1 MKGEAMQNTEK
12 KEVTS
17 TPRRRMMWIGF
28 GAIVIVVVGAG
39 LWFGT
44 RHTAKPKAK
53 QQATMSRMS
62 DMSSMSS
69 KPSPV
74 NSDATDSTAADAGVH
89 VDLGPDDLK
98 KAQIQTAHVD
108 IQETASTLRVPGVV
122 NADEYK
128 EVHVTPLVGG
138 VIKQVP
144 VVLGDHVRRGQPLA
158 VVFSSE
164 LATAESEYLAMLAE
178 YEAHNKRLER
188 TQNLLKLG
196 AASQQEEEEVVA
208 GHAALEAKVRSS
220 LERLKL
226 LGASDRQIVAL
237 KRAEQID
244 ANLSV
249 PAPINGIVL
258 TRTANLGLVTNM
270 SQELFTVADLSTV
283 WVMASINEKDFSTVH
298 VGATAIVTAPAYPG
312 RVWKGHVVYIRPQVD
327 PSTRTAQARIEVANP
342 GESLRLDMYMD
353 VAFTTKGGAKGL
365 AVPESA
371 VQAIGEKQYVF
382 LPAKDSEGSF
392 TVRQVKLGPSSN
404 GFYPVLDGLKLGDE
418 VVKEGSFILKA
429 EAIRQHPEL

>member
-1 MKGEAMQNTEK
+1 MKGDAMQNTEK
-12 KEVTS
+12 KEMPSTS
-17 TPRRRMMWIGF
+17 RRRMMWIGLA
-28 GAIVIVVVGAG
+28 AITILAAG
-39 LWFGT
+39 TGIWFST
-44 RHTAKPKAK
+44 QHTAKPKAK
-53 QQATMSRMS
+53 EQGPMSSMS

-69 KPSPV
+69 KPSPK
-74 NSDATDSTAADAGVH
+74 NNDATDSTPAEAGVQ

-98 KAQIQTAHVD
+98 KAQIQTVHVD
-108 IQETASTLRVPGVV
+108 MREIASALRVPGVV
-122 NADEYK
+122 NTDEYK

-144 VVLGDHVRRGQPLA
+144 VVLGDHVRRGQTLA
-158 VVFSSE
+158 VIFSSD
-164 LATAESEYLAMLAE
+164 LAAAESEYLAMFAE
-178 YEAHNKRLER
+178 YEADHKKLER

-196 AASQQEEEEVVA
+196 AASRQEEEEVTA
-208 GHAALEAKVRSS
+208 DHAAHEAHVRSA

-226 LGASDRQIVAL
+226 LGASDRQIAGL
-237 KRAEQID
+237 KQAEQID

-270 SQELFTVADLSTV
+270 SQELFSIADLSTV

-298 VGATAIVTAPAYPG
+298 VGTSAIVTAPAYPG
-312 RVWKGHVVYIRPQVD
+312 RVWKGRVVYIQPQVD
-327 PSTRTAQARIEVANP
+327 PGSRTAQARIEVANP
-342 GESLRLDMYMD
+342 DESLRLDMYMD
-353 VAFTTKGGAKGL
+353 VAFMSAAGKGL
-365 AVPESA
+365 TVPESA
-371 VQAIGEKQYVF
+371 VQAIGERQYVF
-382 LPAKDSEGSF
+382 LPIKDSEGSF

-418 VVKEGSFILKA
+418 IVKEGSFILKA